1 MIRSKLK
8 SVVGRLLGGGGAK
21 PAPSTKSPSPAA
33 KPSAAAKAAPA
44 ASGDEGEGPK
54 VEIESFEVA
63 AWLDIGQRPFFVDIR
78 ELHEL
83 RQGHVEG
90 ALLLPMNQVPERLA
104 DLPKGRPLVI
114 YCAAGARSFGV
125 AHYLREQGFTDAW
138 SLVGGLG
145 TWFQESSTKPMRPP
159 SDAKFGLLDPV
170 RVTEA
175 AAARLGRDTASAA
188 RAGTVQEVRE
198 AEGGHVYVLG
208 LASAGGMEFVE
219 GLAVA
224 DLEPIARR

>member
-8 SVVGRLLGGGGAK
+8 SVVGRLLGGGGEK
-21 PAPSTKSPSPAA
+21 PAPNKTPTPTA

-44 ASGDEGEGPK
+44 ASAGEDEGPK

-90 ALLLPMNQVPERLA
+90 AFLLPMNQVPERLA
-104 DLPKGRPLVI
+104 DLPKGRPLVV

-125 AHYLREQGFTDAW
+125 AHYLREQGYTDAW

-145 TWFQESSTKPMRPP
+145 SWLQESSTKPQRPP
-159 SDAKFGLLDPV
+159 SDAKYGLLDPV
-170 RVTEA
+170 RMTEA
-175 AAARLGRDTASAA
+175 AATRLGRDTASSA

-198 AEGGHVYVLG
+198 ADGGHRYVLG
-208 LASAGGMEFVE
+208 LASAGGIEFVE
-219 GLAVA
+219 GLAVT